1 MMMSET
7 IAPKRYKIFA
17 NLFIKLLSLKLLCFY
32 DISFVFCSLLVIRAN
47 MLAIIDKIEPVKIAK
62 TKVVMTKPFD
72 ILPELV
78 LPNATKFKT
87 TPGIDRS
94 INITNIDVITNLT

>member
-1 MMMSET
+1 
-7 IAPKRYKIFA
+7 
-17 NLFIKLLSLKLLCFY
+17 
-32 DISFVFCSLLVIRAN
+32 

-62 TKVVMTKPFD
+62 TKVVMTKTFD

-78 LPNATKFKT
+78 LPNATKSKM

-94 INITNIDVITNLT
+94 INITNTDVITNLT

>member
-1 MMMSET
+1 MSET

-17 NLFIKLLSLKLLCFY
+17 NLFIKLLSLKFLCFY
-32 DISFVFCSLLVIRAN
+32 DIRFVFCSLLVIRAN

-72 ILPELV
+72 IFLNLFCRMQQNLRRLQV
-78 LPNATKFKT
+78 L
-87 TPGIDRS
+87 IEVS
-94 INITNIDVITNLT
+94 ILRILM